1 MENLLNLGDRSLGL
15 IIIVSAVIQ
24 CLYWFEITEVSGLW
38 GLTTFGDIVIFGYFA
53 IFKKLSEER
62 QNKIMFLVRGLEN
75 AILSLLKSLKD
86 LWGNISLGEID
97 TEAASEPAEDNGIED
112 DNNTIGEKLMAILQV
127 VDEINNLTQRMA
139 DNNVM
144 ENGIP

>member
-62 QNKIMFLVRGLEN
+62 QNKIMCLIRGVEN
-75 AILSLLKSLKD
+75 IILSFLRSWKD
-86 LWGNISLGEID
+86 LRGNISLGEID
-97 TEAASEPAEDNGIED
+97 VEAVNEPAEDNEIED
-112 DNNTIGEKLMAILQV
+112 DNNTIGEKLMAVLQV
-127 VDEINNLTQRMA
+127 VDEINNITQRLA
-139 DNNVM
+139 DNDLLV
-144 ENGIP
+144 EL

>member
-62 QNKIMFLVRGLEN
+62 QNKIMCLIRGVEN
-75 AILSLLKSLKD
+75 IILSSLRSWKD

-97 TEAASEPAEDNGIED
+97 VEAVNEPAEDNEIED
-112 DNNTIGEKLMAILQV
+112 DNNTIGEKLMAVLQV
-127 VDEINNLTQRMA
+127 VDEINNITQRLA
-139 DNNVM
+139 DNDLLV
-144 ENGIP
+144 EL

>member
-62 QNKIMFLVRGLEN
+62 QNKIMCLIRGVEN
-75 AILSLLKSLKD
+75 IILSFLRSWKD

-97 TEAASEPAEDNGIED
+97 VEAVNEPAEDNEIED
-112 DNNTIGEKLMAILQV
+112 DNNTIGDKLMAVLQV
-127 VDEINNLTQRMA
+127 VDEINNITQRLA
-139 DNNVM
+139 DNDLLV
-144 ENGIP
+144 EL

>member
-53 IFKKLSEER
+53 IFKKLEFFP
-62 QNKIMFLVRGLEN
+62 N
-75 AILSLLKSLKD
+75 
-86 LWGNISLGEID
+86 
-97 TEAASEPAEDNGIED
+97 
-112 DNNTIGEKLMAILQV
+112 LQPGH
-127 VDEINNLTQRMA
+127 TFQH
-139 DNNVM
+139 
-144 ENGIP
+144 G

>member
-62 QNKIMFLVRGLEN
+62 QNKIMCLIRGVEN
-75 AILSLLKSLKD
+75 IILSFLRSWKD

-97 TEAASEPAEDNGIED
+97 VEAVNEPAEDNEIED
-112 DNNTIGEKLMAILQV
+112 DNNTIGEKLMAVLQV
-127 VDEINNLTQRMA
+127 VDEINNITQRLA
-139 DNNVM
+139 DNDLLV
-144 ENGIP
+144 EL

>member
-1 MENLLNLGDRSLGL
+1 
-15 IIIVSAVIQ
+15 
-24 CLYWFEITEVSGLW
+24 
-38 GLTTFGDIVIFGYFA
+38 
-53 IFKKLSEER
+53 
-62 QNKIMFLVRGLEN
+62 MFLVRGLEN

-97 TEAASEPAEDNGIED
+97 EEAASEPAEDNGIED
-112 DNNTIGEKLMAILQV
+112 DDNTVGEKLMAILQV

>member
-62 QNKIMFLVRGLEN
+62 QNKIMCLIRGVEN
-75 AILSLLKSLKD
+75 IILSFLRSWKD

-97 TEAASEPAEDNGIED
+97 VEAVNEPAEDNEIED
-112 DNNTIGEKLMAILQV
+112 DNNTIGEKLMAVLQV
-127 VDEINNLTQRMA
+127 VDEINNITQRMA
-139 DNNVM
+139 DNDLLVNV
-144 ENGIP
+144 

>member
-62 QNKIMFLVRGLEN
+62 QNKIMCLIRGVEN
-75 AILSLLKSLKD
+75 IILSFLRSWKD

-97 TEAASEPAEDNGIED
+97 VEAVNEPAEDNEIED
-112 DNNTIGEKLMAILQV
+112 DNNTIGEKLMAVLQV
-127 VDEINNLTQRMA
+127 VDEINNITQRMA
-139 DNNVM
+139 DNDLLVDL
-144 ENGIP
+144 

>member
-62 QNKIMFLVRGLEN
+62 QNKIMCLIRGVEN
-75 AILSLLKSLKD
+75 IILSFLRSWKD

-97 TEAASEPAEDNGIED
+97 VEAVNEPAEDNEIED
-112 DNNTIGEKLMAILQV
+112 DNNTVGEKLMAVLQV
-127 VDEINNLTQRMA
+127 VDEINNITQRLA
-139 DNNVM
+139 DNDLLV
-144 ENGIP
+144 EL